1 MEQFFSSEESGI
13 KKASPVTLL
22 SLSSL
27 VLAIINCIV
36 YFVYYTFMFNGG
48 EAYYKLVFKFPS
60 VLNLLDLVVF
70 LSPFVLFAVYL
81 FSLYKNFNAKIC
93 VPIAFG
99 LVALYPVLRIIVNS
113 SLGYGFRFRFGN
125 LLELLV
131 AVAFILLTI
140 STLKGFSKK
149 AFVIVAVACGILR
162 ELFYVYNFINSI
174 HFYMAYKWYLF
185 LIVYPLGYIGSILF
199 YIAILIFGLKSKMP
213 SIITVSPE
221 REKKNAKKMSPEQ
234 SLRML
239 NDKLALGMITEEEYQ
254 AQRAEIIDEL

>member
-1 MEQFFSSEESGI
+1 MEQFFSSKESGI
-13 KKASPVTLL
+13 KKASSVTLL

-27 VLAIINCIV
+27 VLAIINCIA
-36 YFVYYTFMFNGG
+36 YFVDHILMFNGG
-48 EAYYKLVFKFPS
+48 EVYFKFVFKFPS

-99 LVALYPVLRIIVNS
+99 LVAFRFIVNS
-113 SLGYGFRFRFGN
+113 SLGYRFRFGFGN

-162 ELFYVYNFINSI
+162 ELFYGYSFINSI
-174 HFYMAYKWYLF
+174 HFYMAHKAYLY

-199 YIAILIFGLKSKMP
+199 YVAILIFGLKSKMP